1 MDFNDSPGE
10 AAYRARVRA
19 WLDTNTRDFAGMD
32 FAAMSEAE
40 ELPWSRQWQACKAAA
55 GFVAIPLPKDLGG
68 GGGTLMEG
76 IIFAQEEK
84 NYNAPYDGYFGIG
97 MGMCL
102 PVMMM
107 FASAADKA
115 RYVPKLLSGE
125 NIWCQL
131 FSEPTAGSDLGNLRT
146 KAVCA
151 GDEWIINGQKVWTT
165 QGHLADYGILVAR
178 SDFTVPKHKGLTF
191 FFVDLKSPGVEVRPI
206 KQMDGN
212 AEFNEIFFTDVRI
225 PDCQRLGAVG
235 DGWNVALT
243 TLMFER
249 QAGSQHSLGLL
260 KPTDVLTHVLASEV
274 DGQPAI
280 NDPVVRDRLADWHLL
295 MDGLKYTVYRRLTAI
310 AGGAVP
316 GPEAA
321 MGKLL
326 EAKASLDAS
335 KFCMDLAGLSG
346 SAAPRDAL
354 PTLVPHVETCLYAP
368 GIRIAGGTD
377 EILKNTIAERVLG
390 LPKEFRADKN
400 VPFNQL
406 QG

>member
-1 MDFNDSPGE
+1 MDFNDSPPE
-10 AAYRARVRA
+10 AAYRTRVRT
-19 WLDTNTRDFAGMD
+19 WLETHTRDFAGID
-32 FAAMSEAE
+32 FDAMGEAE
-40 ELPWSRQWQACKAAA
+40 ELPWSRQWQARKAAA
-55 GFVAIPLPKDLGG
+55 GFVAIPLPRELGG

-84 NYNAPYDGYFGIG
+84 RFNVPYDGYFGIG

-115 RYVPKLLSGE
+115 RYVPTLLSGE

-131 FSEPTAGSDLGNLRT
+131 FSEPTAGSDLANLRT
-146 KAVCA
+146 RAVRD
-151 GDEWIINGQKVWTT
+151 GDSWIINGQKVWTT
-165 QGHLADYGILVAR
+165 QGHLADYGILVTR
-178 SDFTVPKHKGLTF
+178 SDVNVPKHKGLTF
-191 FFVDLKSPGVEVRPI
+191 FFLDLKSPGVEVRPI

-212 AEFNEIFFTDVRI
+212 AEFNEVFFTDVRI
-225 PDCQRLGAVG
+225 PDSQRLGEVG
-235 DGWNVALT
+235 EGWSVALT

-249 QAGSQHSLGLL
+249 QSGSQHSLGLL
-260 KPTDVLTHVLASEV
+260 QPDDVLAHVLATRV
-274 DGQPAI
+274 NGKPAI
-280 NDPVVRDRLADWHLL
+280 DDAVVRDRLADWHLL
-295 MDGLKYTVYRRLTAI
+295 MDGLKYTVYRRLTSI

-326 EAKASLDAS
+326 EAKATLDTTR
-335 KFCMDLAGLSG
+335 FCMDLAGLAG
-346 SAAPRDAL
+346 GAAPRHAL
-354 PTLVPHVETCLYAP
+354 PSLVPHVESCLYAP